1 MAEPSCQ
8 NIRGGSKGPSSGSSA
23 QCAALPAGEERVSD
37 SPAAVPACAPLSLRV
52 SVPGSESPVLEQQT
66 SGPLPSLC
74 AFLLCTPIDNGW
86 QLPAPGTEVR
96 PASLFAQPSAPPT
109 PFSTRGGGGGG
120 LTNLPRDC
128 TVLPQSRQRTLH
140 LQLGRCLA
148 GRGAFGDG
156 GPWLGAER
164 GAGCGLWAG
173 AAGIGDSRPPPGPGS
188 GLRSA
193 SGSRSRTQ
201 PREVSRLV
209 ERLVSQVW
217 VKTGGN
223 RTRANYPTS
232 RPSGPG

>member
-120 LTNLPRDC
+120 AHELAPG
-128 TVLPQSRQRTLH
+128 LH
-140 LQLGRCLA
+140 GSPAEQTEDSALAVRAVPGWARSIWRWWSLA
-148 GRGAFGDG
+148 GRGA
-156 GPWLGAER
+156 R
-164 GAGCGLWAG
+164 GWV
-173 AAGIGDSRPPPGPGS
+173 RPVG
-188 GLRSA
+188 RSCRDR
-193 SGSRSRTQ
+193 GQ
-201 PREVSRLV
+201 P
-209 ERLVSQVW
+209 
-217 VKTGGN
+217 
-223 RTRANYPTS
+223 PTS
-232 RPSGPG
+232 RAGIWAPFCLRKQEPDTA